1 MADDNSLKRCKME
14 PLKELL
20 QFLTPKT
27 RLDLKV
33 LAVEQVLGLTG
44 KEEGRLLLHKEL
56 QIIQHL
62 TELCGDSV
70 PGVARDSC
78 LALVN
83 LSADEEGALAIFSD
97 QHNLS
102 HQQEFV
108 RRMVELAL
116 DSESPLADPALMV
129 LSNITRPS
137 QLTGRILSQMV
148 GDEGEDSYDE
158 KKISE
163 LMERF
168 MTALTSTKYNTVGA
182 NLHYLGPLLS
192 NLSQLPV
199 VRKYILNHDQKVIHR
214 LIPFTEYQSS
224 LVRRGGVIGCLR
236 NCCFD
241 VDEHSWLL
249 GPDVDILPH
258 LLLPL
263 AGPEEFDD
271 EDNGKL
277 PVDLQW
283 LPEDKK
289 RECDP
294 DIRRMLLEALEQL
307 CATRVHREYMR
318 EHNVYII
325 LRELHKWEKDRQV
338 LLACENL
345 VDLLIRKEEE
355 IGEENLHTVEVP
367 DDLVAKFEKMDKDF
381 LEDK

>member
-1 MADDNSLKRCKME
+1 MDSLDE
-14 PLKELL
+14 FL
-20 QFLTPKT
+20 QFLTPDT

-33 LAVEQVLGLTG
+33 FAVEQVLGMTA
-44 KEEGRLLLHKEL
+44 KEEGRALMCKNLKIL
-56 QIIQHL
+56 QHL
-62 TELCGDSV
+62 IKLCDDKV

-83 LSADEEGALAIFSD
+83 ISGDEEGALAL
-97 QHNLS
+97 LS
-102 HQQEFV
+102 EEHGNTESQGFV
-108 RRMVELAL
+108 RQMIDLAL
-116 DSESPLADPALMV
+116 DPQSPLADPALMV

-137 QLTGRILSQMV
+137 QLTSQILSLIV
-148 GDEGEDSYDE
+148 GDDRKDSYDE
-158 KKISE
+158 KKVYE
-163 LMERF
+163 LLERI
-168 MTALTSTKYNTVGA
+168 MSALTSTKYNSLGA

-192 NLSQLPV
+192 NLSQVPV
-199 VRKYILNHDQKVIHR
+199 VRRFILDHERKVIHR
-214 LIPFTEYQSS
+214 LIPFTEFKDS
-224 LVRRGGVIGCLR
+224 LVRRGGVVGCLR

-241 VDEHSWLL
+241 MDEHSWLL

-271 EDNGKL
+271 EDNSKL

-289 RECDP
+289 RESDP

-307 CATRVHREYMR
+307 CATKIHREYMR

-355 IGEENLHTVEVP
+355 IGEDNLRSVEVP
-367 DDLVAKFEKMDKDF
+367 EDLVSKFEKMDKDF
-381 LEDK
+381 LEDN